1 LVNQSCIKL
10 SNKYTKHIFVIALTI
25 YFCALLCLIFLKPNG
40 TPGTK
45 IHNFRSIGPFQD
57 TTPPKG
63 LHDHRLAFFP
73 FIMLVKINLI
83 YLPTMYVYCLTKK
96 KIPLNFFPLIVDCR
110 KNLGDLVYLYG
121 TVVHTIIQILL
132 EMFML
137 LLYIFIFR
145 ENSKCK
151 QDRLWLLYIVDFLW
165 RR

>member
-1 LVNQSCIKL
+1 MVNQSCIKL
-10 SNKYTKHIFVIALTI
+10 SNKYTKHTFVIPLTM
-25 YFCALLCLIFLKPNG
+25 YLCTSVSYIFEANG

-63 LHDHRLAFFP
+63 LHDHRLAYFP

-83 YLPTMYVYCLTKK
+83 YLPTMYVYCLIKK
-96 KIPLNFFPLIVDCR
+96 KIPLYFFPLIVYCR

-121 TVVHTIIQILL
+121 TVVLTIIQIPL

-145 ENSKCK
+145 ENAKYN
-151 QDRLWLLYIVDFLW
+151 QDRI
-165 RR
+165 